1 MSYQVE
7 LDVSAWG
14 ASADEARSNVLHYA
28 VPKGFGVSVTD
39 LTPPTKAGYEGL
51 YAFRV
56 LVESEPIHA
65 LEASIVV
72 ARIEDRFRGARCDD
86 GSVRP
91 AASG

>member
-14 ASADEARSNVLHYA
+14 ASADEALASVLHYA
-28 VPKGFGVSVTD
+28 VPEGFKVSVTD
-39 LTPPTKAGYEGL
+39 LTSPTKSAPEGL
-51 YAFRV
+51 YGFHV

-72 ARIEDRFRGARCDD
+72 ARIEDRFRGVRCDD
-86 GSVRP
+86 GP
-91 AASG
+91 IGIAAFG